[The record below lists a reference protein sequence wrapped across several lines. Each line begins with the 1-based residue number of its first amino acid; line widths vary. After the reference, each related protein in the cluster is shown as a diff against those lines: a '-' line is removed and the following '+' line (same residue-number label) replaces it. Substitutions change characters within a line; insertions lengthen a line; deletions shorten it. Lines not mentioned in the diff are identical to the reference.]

1 VIKLKQ
7 VKTTYGRA
15 TLVFEADFPDGT
27 VRVVEIDDEEIRER
41 LKTIRKLLGRP
52 TTKTDLKYVIK
63 TLFREL
69 REKRE
74 ELPETFDYTEFI
86 DVDLEDEKVNEKEGV
101 KDAGRSRR

>member
-1 VIKLKQ
+1 MIKLKQ
-7 VKTTYGRA
+7 VKTVHGRA

-27 VRVVEIDDEEIRER
+27 IRTVKIDDEEIKER
-41 LKTIRKLLGRP
+41 LKTVRKILGRP
-52 TTKTDLKYVIK
+52 TTKADLKYVIK

-86 DVDLEDEKVNEKEGV
+86 EVDLEAEG
-101 KDAGRSRR
+101 

>member
-1 VIKLKQ
+1 MIKLKQ

-27 VRVVEIDDEEIRER
+27 VRIVEVEDEEIRER
-41 LKTIRKLLGRP
+41 LKTVRRILRRP
-52 TTKTDLKYVIK
+52 VTKADLKYVIK

-74 ELPETFDYTEFI
+74 ALPETFDYAEFI
-86 DVDLEDEKVNEKEGV
+86 DVDLEAEG
-101 KDAGRSRR
+101 